1 MNVHKI
7 ISFDS
12 NKVWFEFKDGVMIC
26 KKRTISKEVE
36 VLIHAKEYIKNV
48 LK

>member
-12 NKVWFEFKDGVMIC
+12 NKVWFEFKDGVKIC
-26 KKRTISKEVE
+26 KKKR
-36 VLIHAKEYIKNV
+36 
-48 LK
+48 

>member
-12 NKVWFEFKDGVMIC
+12 NKVWFEFKDGV
-26 KKRTISKEVE
+26 KKK
-36 VLIHAKEYIKNV
+36 KKNDR
-48 LK
+48 

>member
-12 NKVWFEFKDGVMIC
+12 NKVWFEFKKEKKIKK
-26 KKRTISKEVE
+26 KKR
-36 VLIHAKEYIKNV
+36 
-48 LK
+48 